1 MTPESAC
8 EIGAMLAMSYLLVVD
23 DHDDLRAAV
32 CLLLRMAGHEVAM
45 AADGR
50 QALASVSEREPDL
63 IVLDLWMPGMS
74 GFAVCRVLKQNPFTA
89 RIPVLML
96 TAQSDVEHKVEGF
109 EAGADDYLAKPFEP
123 RELQA
128 RVTSLLRL
136 VQREGERNPSSGL
149 PGGLA
154 IEAEIARRLALQRE
168 NGAAFCVGYL
178 DLDHFKSF
186 ADTFGFAVADQVIRA
201 TGPALR
207 RALKSCGAPDDFAG
221 HIGGDDFIIVTS
233 AEIAESVAHAT
244 ALEFRR
250 AVAEAIGI
258 EAVQCNTFR
267 GRDRQGQERDF
278 PVACLASIMLIVE
291 AGRWVSFPALGER
304 AADLKRDAKANG
316 AGAILMANL

>member
-1 MTPESAC
+1 M
-8 EIGAMLAMSYLLVVD
+8 VD

-32 CLLLRMAGHEVAM
+32 SLLLRVAGHEVAS

-50 QALASVSEREPDL
+50 QALACVSEREPDL

-96 TAQSDVEHKVEGF
+96 TAQSDVDHKVEGF

-128 RVTSLLRL
+128 RVASLLRL

-168 NGAAFCVGYL
+168 NGADFCVGYL

-201 TGPALR
+201 MGPALR
-207 RALKSCGAPDDFAG
+207 HALESCGAPDDFAG
-221 HIGGDDFIIVTS
+221 HIGGDDFIIVTA
-233 AEIAESVAHAT
+233 AECAESVARAT
-244 ALEFRR
+244 SLEFRR
-250 AVAEAIGI
+250 VVAEAIGD
-258 EAVQCNTFR
+258 EAAQRGAFR
-267 GRDRQGQERDF
+267 GRDRQDHERDF
-278 PVACLASIMLIVE
+278 PVACLACIMLIVE
-291 AGRWVSFPALGER
+291 KSRWVSFSDLGER
-304 AADLKRDAKANG
+304 AASLKRDAKASG
-316 AGAILMANL
+316 AGAIVVAHL